1 MKTYRL
7 RPRLTPVFRLHSAAE
22 WNCERFFFWF
32 CSPFYEICNKWK
44 YDFHKMLLFL
54 LIYSGY
60 WWWKAWVVLQNPE
73 HNLYF
78 CNEIKG
84 LTAAT
89 ALLVSCKLNSN
100 PHRQIR
106 HHWVL
111 PVCLQCVS
119 EFCICSEAITDV
131 KWELLL
137 IPCWFLFHLKVNI
150 NPVEWNRK
158 SFSAPGLR
166 NKMR

>member
-1 MKTYRL
+1 MDGLSENILPPASADSSVKTSFCGWMKL
-7 RPRLTPVFRLHSAAE
+7 RKVLFLALLSFL
-22 WNCERFFFWF
+22 WN
-32 CSPFYEICNKWK
+32 
-44 YDFHKMLLFL
+44 MLLFL

-166 NKMR
+166 NKIR